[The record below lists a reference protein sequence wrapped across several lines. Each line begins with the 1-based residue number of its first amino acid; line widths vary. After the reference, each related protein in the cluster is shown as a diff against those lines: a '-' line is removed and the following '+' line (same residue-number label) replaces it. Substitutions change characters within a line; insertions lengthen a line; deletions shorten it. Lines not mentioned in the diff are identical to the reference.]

1 MKSRHP
7 LLRRYGRALFFLFL
21 GVVAVLLYRY
31 ARSIDWTGVWRAIAA
46 YDAIA
51 LASAVGLAA
60 FSYALYA
67 CYDIAAKRYAH
78 HNLRATR
85 IAFIAATC
93 YAFSLNL
100 GAVVGSAG
108 FRYRLYTR
116 SGVSAAAVHR
126 VVAFSVSANWL
137 GYLLLAGLLFV
148 TRNVVPP
155 ADWRIHAGGLQALGI
170 AMLTLVAGY
179 LFACWRTHGKVVHV
193 RGRHFRLPSPRLA
206 LLQMGLAACNWAT
219 MGAILYVLLRQQAPY
234 PAVLG
239 ALLAAAVAMAVAH
252 IPAGVGVLEAV
263 FLALLGPT
271 IAKPELLAA
280 LLVYRGIY
288 YLAPLA
294 IASAAYAVFEAGERR
309 EAGDA
314 RS

>member
-1 MKSRHP
+1 MKPRHP
-7 LLRRYGRALFFLFL
+7 LLRRYGRWLFLLFL
-21 GVVAVLLYRY
+21 GAVAVLLFRY
-31 ARSIDWTGVWRAIAA
+31 ARSVDWAGVRRAIVA
-46 YDAIA
+46 YDAAA
-51 LASAVGLAA
+51 LALAA
-60 FSYALYA
+60 SLAMLSYAIYA
-67 CYDIAAKRYAH
+67 CYDLAAKRYAH
-78 HNLRATR
+78 HELPAPRV
-85 IAFIAATC
+85 AFIAAVC

-148 TRNVVPP
+148 TRSVVPP
-155 ADWRIHAGGLQALGI
+155 AGWRVHAAGLQVLGA
-170 AMLTLVAGY
+170 AMLALVAAY
-179 LFACWRTHGKVVHV
+179 LFACWRTQGKVLHL

-206 LLQMGLAACNWAT
+206 LLQTALAACNWAV
-219 MGAILYVLLRQQAPY
+219 MGAILFVLLRHQAAY

-239 ALLAAAVAMAVAH
+239 ALLSAAVAMAVAH

-263 FLALLGPT
+263 FMALLGAAL
-271 IAKPELLAA
+271 AKPELLAA

-294 IASAAYAVFEAGERR
+294 IASAAYAVFEAGNRR
-309 EAGDA
+309 VAA
-314 RS
+314 VP